1 MKILHFIET
10 RIKTIHLE
18 TLIARWYMEF
28 PLSNLFWSRRLEHSL
43 HSLSLSLACSRSCQ
57 RPWQKALCSWSIQ
70 ILKLTS
76 RTLARVEWLC
86 WSLIYN
92 DLQQNGFARGRTQR
106 TEQERLNIFFFF
118 PLSHVRDEPGMS
130 WLCSGHIRN
139 KKIFFVSGTLWAC
152 LTSTHVWHGYLANFG
167 VSMQHSSFL
176 AKDTIKQQCGTALHK
191 SMLRCLPNRP
201 CQSANKSAT
210 LWGIT

>member
-43 HSLSLSLACSRSCQ
+43 HSLSLSLACSLSCQ

-106 TEQERLNIFFFF
+106 TEQERLNIFLFF

-130 WLCSGHIRN
+130 WLCSGRIRN
-139 KKIFFVSGTLWAC
+139 KKIFSLLYAMGTFSGHVLLVPMSDTGTWPILAC
-152 LTSTHVWHGYLANFG
+152 
-167 VSMQHSSFL
+167 
-176 AKDTIKQQCGTALHK
+176 
-191 SMLRCLPNRP
+191 P
-201 CQSANKSAT
+201 CNIVPFSPKT
-210 LWGIT
+210 P